1 MTSPV
6 PIKNLLS
13 LLGLSV
19 IFIIL
24 ILSLNAA
31 KPSLLPGRGELMLTG
46 GFAISAL
53 ASIIV
58 FFRGAGKNP
67 ETSVFAT
74 LIALGIKLLL
84 SLVLALLFFLVLKN
98 RDTGSN
104 RFSNI
109 VFYPIFGIHSFCNS
123 YVSQCPEKD
132 VSII

>member
-98 RDTGSN
+98 RDTASVIL
-104 RFSNI
+104 FFI
-109 VFYPIFGIHSFCNS
+109 LYLAFTVFVILTFLSVLKKMS
-123 YVSQCPEKD
+123 V
-132 VSII
+132 